1 MYDIKGRIVIIT
13 GSAQGMGKEFAKRFL
28 ENGAKVCLSDI
39 DEIKGNETKKLFQ
52 KEFGINDNAVCFVKC
67 DVSNKEDW
75 PKLWNSAEIF
85 LKGPIEILVNNA
97 GLNPSVSFTLKSVFV
112 ILVKFLGPPPIKW
125 TLISK

>member
-52 KEFGINDNAVCFVKC
+52 KEYGINDNVVCFVKC

-97 GLNPSVSFTLKSVFV
+97 GLNPSVSLR
-112 ILVKFLGPPPIKW
+112 LRL
-125 TLISK
+125 